1 MDYLRVPLLVSL
13 KNYLNSL
20 KANHNKIIDLPGED
34 EKYRVD
40 VEYIGNSIA
49 SDPSLYY
56 RPVIGILSHPGD
68 GASGRLNKDKNA
80 SYIAASYVKF
90 IESAGARVIP
100 FIYNEPKEILY
111 EKLNLVNG
119 VLLTGGWKK
128 SGLYY
133 EVVEGIFKRVLERND
148 TGDHFPLFAIC
159 LGFEL
164 LCKVISK
171 DADILEKFSA
181 HNHASTLQFSKPIDI
196 QGTVFQRFSPELL
209 QKLTTDCL
217 VMQLHKWGVSP
228 ERFRQNSA
236 LCSFFRVLTTCVDED
251 NKEYVSTVQARDYP
265 IIAVQWHPEKN
276 AFEWGYSTIPHSE
289 DAVQVTQH
297 VANYFI
303 SEARKSLNRPRT
315 RDVLDN
321 LTYNY
326 VPTYCGKAGRGYDE
340 VYVFSQLE
348 SKSSNLPL
356 T

>member
-40 VEYIGNSIA
+40 
-49 SDPSLYY
+49 LYY

-128 SGLYY
+128 SG
-133 EVVEGIFKRVLERND
+133 
-148 TGDHFPLFAIC
+148 
-159 LGFEL
+159 FEL
-164 LCKVISK
+164 LCKIISK

-228 ERFRQNSA
+228 ERFRQNSK

-251 NKEYVSTVQARDYP
+251 NKEYVST
-265 IIAVQWHPEKN
+265 KN

-321 LTYNY
+321 LIYNY
-326 VPTYCGKAGRGYDE
+326 VPVKN
-340 VYVFSQLE
+340 V
-348 SKSSNLPL
+348 NLIF
-356 T
+356 